1 MLDAPTPGA
10 GATGGAAAGAA
21 GAAAGPVGADAVEE
35 LLAAEIMGGGGRAGG
50 CGLAP

>member
-21 GAAAGPVGADAVEE
+21 GAAAGPVGADAVE
-35 LLAAEIMGGGGRAGG
+35 LLAVEITGGGGRAGG